1 VIYMKI
7 LLTGATGLLGY
18 NLLRLLL
25 ETGYEIIATY
35 HNSTLDDFLNDI
47 AWVRVD
53 LEDQEKIMQAVREVA
68 PDVIMHAAAYTDVD
82 GCEVNREKAY
92 RINYLATSAI
102 ARIAGK
108 VKAFVVYVSTDYVF
122 DGEKGM
128 YKENDLPNPV
138 NYYGFTKLLGEV
150 AISSILPETSLIVR
164 TSGLYGYSP
173 TGKKNFGIISFEK
186 LLRGEEV
193 YAFYDQILS
202 PTYAYALAMELIKI
216 VEKKITGIIH
226 LAGERL
232 SRYEFARTLAKVLGA
247 DEALIKPISVND
259 VKLIAKRPKDSSL
272 DTAEAR
278 VQGFSIPPVA
288 ECLTHFTN
296 AYRKEV
302 I

>member
-1 VIYMKI
+1 MKI

-247 DEALIKPISVND
+247 DDALIKPISVND

>member
-1 VIYMKI
+1 MIYMKI

>member
-1 VIYMKI
+1 
-7 LLTGATGLLGY
+7 
-18 NLLRLLL
+18 
-25 ETGYEIIATY
+25 
-35 HNSTLDDFLNDI
+35 
-47 AWVRVD
+47 
-53 LEDQEKIMQAVREVA
+53 
-68 PDVIMHAAAYTDVD
+68 D
-82 GCEVNREKAY
+82 GCEVNRERAY

-173 TGKKNFGIISFEK
+173 TGKKNFGIISLEK
-186 LLRGEEV
+186 LLKGEEV

-202 PTYAYALAMELIKI
+202 PTYVYALALELVKI
-216 VEKKITGIIH
+216 VEKQITGIIH

-232 SRYEFARTLAKVLGA
+232 SRYEFARILAKVVGA
-247 DEALIKPISVND
+247 DESLIKPVSVDD

-272 DTAEAR
+272 DTSEAR
-278 VQGFSIPPVA
+278 AQGFSIPPVA

-296 AYRKEV
+296 TYRERV

>member
-1 VIYMKI
+1 MKI

>member
-1 VIYMKI
+1 MKI

-232 SRYEFARTLAKVLGA
+232 SRYEFARTLAKVLGV

>member
-1 VIYMKI
+1 MKI

-247 DEALIKPISVND
+247 DDALIKPISVND

-278 VQGFSIPPVA
+278 VQGFSIPPVV

>member
-1 VIYMKI
+1 VIYIKI

-278 VQGFSIPPVA
+278 MQGFSIPPVA

>member
-1 VIYMKI
+1 MKI

-128 YKENDLPNPV
+128 YKEYDLPNPV

-247 DEALIKPISVND
+247 DDALIKPISVND